1 MDKMDEK
8 LIAIAEQQLGE
19 TVATWAELLSE
30 AQTQG
35 WFMSLRFE
43 AKVLHDAL
51 FVLGSVAKRI
61 GYDLG
66 EVTDSNLTEKMES
79 LVLAVTNI
87 VGKDYLFP
95 PKIEINK

>member
-8 LIAIAEQQLGE
+8 LIASAEQQLGE
-19 TVATWAELLSE
+19 SLATWAELLSS

-35 WFMSLRFE
+35 WFMSLYFE
-43 AKVLHDAL
+43 RKVLNDAL
-51 FVLGSVAKRI
+51 FVLGTVAKRI

-66 EVTDSNLTEKMES
+66 EVNNDNIADKIDS

-87 VGKDYLFP
+87 VGKDYFFP